1 MDLIKIIKPLL
12 VGLGALIYGILCFL
26 NGSAKQKNKQLE
38 QEVKNANEQ
47 KKRQF
52 ERDLDSDDVVR
63 KRMQEF
69 TRK

>member
-38 QEVKNANEQ
+38 REVKNANEQ